1 MIFKK
6 SPRLLSVFFLL
17 LSFTLICGTAY
28 SYYGIWEKVGEKK
41 VDYKLDHDRLDVS
54 VRNGKF
60 QQLLFEVNGGAI
72 NMNKCMVYFKNGET
86 QDISLKYNFK
96 KGSNSRVIDLKGN
109 ERLIDHID
117 FWYDTK
123 KSSGRKAVL
132 VVWGK

>member
-6 SPRLLSVFFLL
+6 SPRLLSVFFLF
-17 LSFTLICGTAY
+17 LSFTLACGTAY
-28 SYYGIWEKVGEKK
+28 SYYGIWEKVGEQK
-41 VDYKLDHDRLDVS
+41 VNYKSDHDRLDVS

-72 NMNKCMVYFKNGET
+72 NMNRCMVHFKNGET
-86 QDISLKYNFK
+86 QDISLKHNFK

-109 ERLIDHID
+109 ERLIGHID